1 MNFRRLGRT
10 GLNVSEIGLGSEAFV
25 NRAEGES
32 LALIQA
38 AIGAG
43 INYFDLYNPE
53 PYVRDVL
60 GKAMEG
66 RREKFILQAH
76 LCSAWLD
83 GQYKRTRNM
92 DEVKAAFADLLTR
105 LRTDHIEVGMIH
117 YVDQQSDF
125 SRLDIDYID
134 LLLLHQQVGD
144 YMGAWKDMEKAV
156 AQGKVRAIGLS
167 NFESERLEEVCEA
180 AAIKPAVLQV
190 ECHPYFQQEEL
201 KKRLAPYGTV
211 IESWYPIGHG
221 DPGLI
226 NEPVFTELAQKYGK
240 TNVQVILRWHIQA
253 GNIIFPKSTN
263 PQHIRDNSDIFDFAL
278 TDDEM
283 ARIKAIDNGKGFY
296 TATLEEQERNFSG
309 WAPAD

>member
-1 MNFRRLGRT
+1 MNQT
-10 GLNVSEIGLGSEAFV
+10 YITLNNGTKIPQFGMGIFMVP
-25 NRAEGES
+25 EGEATKS
-32 LALIQA
+32 ACLEALKLGYRHIDTAHAYQNERSVGA
-38 AIGAG
+38 AVRESGIPREEIWVTSKLWPSEYGEGKTMAG
-43 INYFDLYNPE
+43 IDKML
-53 PYVRDVL
+53 
-60 GKAMEG
+60 
-66 RREKFILQAH
+66 
-76 LCSAWLD
+76 
-83 GQYKRTRNM
+83 
-92 DEVKAAFADLLTR
+92 
-105 LRTDHIEVGMIH
+105 
-117 YVDQQSDF
+117 
-125 SRLDIDYID
+125 SRLDIGYID

-283 ARIKAIDNGKGFY
+283 ARIKAIDNGKRFY